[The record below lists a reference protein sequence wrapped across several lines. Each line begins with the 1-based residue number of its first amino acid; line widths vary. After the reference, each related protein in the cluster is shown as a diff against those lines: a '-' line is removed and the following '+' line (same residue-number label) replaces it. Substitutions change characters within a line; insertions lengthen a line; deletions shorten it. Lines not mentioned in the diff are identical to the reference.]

1 MRAKKSLEA
10 ANNELEI
17 NLDNALKVRCAISC
31 LFAFIN
37 VMSFCDLIVMSS
49 GRMRLSFSL
58 LLVLFFRLTE
68 NSRRI

>member
-17 NLDNALKVRCAISC
+17 NLDNALKVRCAISG
-31 LFAFIN
+31 LIAFMT
-37 VMSFCDLIVMSS
+37 VMSFCDWFVVSF

-58 LLVLFFRLTE
+58 LLVYIFRLTE